1 MRWVEP
7 SPSGRLEA
15 NDPKATRRP
24 LEENHGVWLPS
35 SPTSPSEVRLTSS
48 VLAVS
53 VSRAYTCT
61 VVPSPCGRLS
71 ALEVNAATLPS
82 PEIAVESVPFAAGSP
97 LPALLTSLVFGPAAT
112 AGIASTTASS
122 PDAAAAAAR
131 RGVIGLPARITAIVS
146 RAPGGVNRR
155 ASPPTAAR
163 AGPSS
168 GPALVLCVLV
178 LGASG

>member
-112 AGIASTTASS
+112 AGSPARRRAVRMLRLLRYGAGSSVSLLESPPSFHGHPAASTAG
-122 PDAAAAAAR
+122 PRRPQQRGPAR
-131 RGVIGLPARITAIVS
+131 R
-146 RAPGGVNRR
+146 
-155 ASPPTAAR
+155 
-163 AGPSS
+163 AGRPSS
-168 GPALVLCVLV
+168 SACWCS
-178 LGASG
+178 GASG